1 MAWNFVAPR
10 SPTRRTKVRHRRS
23 AVVRLVPRHFSLADG
38 LFFCEMKAMELCC
51 SAQPNSTNES
61 SPSSVCCGAPCTAHF
76 LFAIVGFKKRRVTC
90 RMLSSPSSICCAAP
104 CTAPFFLPNALGML
118 ESAFDKRQARLMSA
132 PCEGRGTAC
141 GGGVVVIPQS
151 NRLSSHRTEYT
162 AKKRTLASLPQ
173 SRSPAMIA
181 SGEFRVMIAFGKL

>member
-1 MAWNFVAPR
+1 MLLADELDER
-10 SPTRRTKVRHRRS
+10 YVRHRPS
-23 AVVRLVPRHFSLADG
+23 AAVRLVPRHFSLAD
-38 LFFCEMKAMELCC
+38 FSFSHVVFTRRTA
-51 SAQPNSTNES
+51 S

-76 LFAIVGFKKRRVTC
+76 LFAIVGFKKRRVT
-90 RMLSSPSSICCAAP
+90 RRTLSSPSSICCAAP
-104 CTAPFFLPNALGML
+104 CSMPFLLPNALGMF

-181 SGEFRVMIAFGKL
+181 SGEFRVMITFGKL